1 MLLIRVDDPSPRAQ
15 YALKHLLGRM
25 TGWSVAFA
33 ATEEEFRSST
43 LPRLR
48 YGARADTNDPALV
61 LHASGV
67 LARAGTVLE
76 EPSVGMEAGIPIL
89 YPSSAG
95 DDPVAGTFYLLS
107 RCEEFRSTRYD
118 VHGRLP
124 SDAHFAVRHGFEQL
138 PVIDHWMWRLVVA
151 LRARFP
157 ELPEPATTYRHVLTV
172 DVDNGSMVLGRPG
185 WKQAGAIVR
194 GLAKGDIAEVR
205 TRIQVLIGRSPDP
218 FDRYDKLV
226 QLARSGQVDRMIAF
240 LLMRGEGAFD
250 HASDHRHALM
260 RKRIVEMDEAFEVGL
275 HPSYASCVDQAIAQE
290 DRARLEG
297 IVKHPVR
304 IGRQHF
310 LRWRFPNTLAYLNE
324 QEFTEDHTLGFSDRP
339 GFRAGTCTPFPWYDL
354 EHECETDLM
363 LWPFAVMDSALH
375 DRMGMGP
382 EDAART
388 MCAVSDA
395 VRAVKGTFVSVW
407 HDRFLSGY
415 GAWRGW
421 PEALNSVVAHA
432 RS

>member
-25 TGWSVAFA
+25 TSWSVAFA
-33 ATEEEFRSST
+33 ASEEEFRSST
-43 LPRLR
+43 LPRMR
-48 YGARADTNDPALV
+48 YGARADANDPALV
-61 LHASGV
+61 LHASGA
-67 LARAGTVLE
+67 LARTGTVLG

-107 RCEEFRSTRYD
+107 RCEEFLATHHD

-124 SDAHFAVRHGFEQL
+124 SDAHFAVRNGFEQI
-138 PVIDHWMWRLVVA
+138 PVIDHWMWRLVGA

-157 ELPEPATTYRHVLTV
+157 ELPEPTTTYRHIMTV
-172 DVDNGSMVLGRPG
+172 DVDNGTMVLGRPR

-194 GLAKGDIAEVR
+194 GLVRGDLTEVR
-205 TRIQVLIGRSPDP
+205 ARVQVLSGRSADP
-218 FDRYDKLV
+218 FDRYDQLV

-260 RKRIVEMDEAFEVGL
+260 RKRVIEMDDAFEVGL
-275 HPSYASCVDQAIAQE
+275 HPSYASSADHAIAHE

-304 IGRQHF
+304 ISRQHF
-310 LRWRFPNTLAYLNE
+310 LRWRFPSTLAYLNE
-324 QEFTEDHTLGFSDRP
+324 QEFTEDHTMGFSDRP

-354 EHECETDLM
+354 EHERETDLM

-415 GAWRGW
+415 ADWRGW
-421 PEALNSVVAHA
+421 PEALNTVVAHA